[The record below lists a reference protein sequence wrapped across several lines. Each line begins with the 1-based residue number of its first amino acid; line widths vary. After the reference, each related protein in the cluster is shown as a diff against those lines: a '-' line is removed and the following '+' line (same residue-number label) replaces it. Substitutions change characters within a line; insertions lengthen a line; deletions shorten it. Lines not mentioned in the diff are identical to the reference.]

1 MEQPLS
7 DIKIID
13 LSQTLAG
20 PFCSMLLADMGAE
33 VIKIEVP
40 NHGDGLRTWGPP
52 FLGREGVYFLGFNRN
67 KKSLTLN
74 LKNEIGR
81 EIFIKLINKADILLE
96 NFRPGTMEKLGFS
109 YENIKNTNPQLIYC
123 RISGYGQSGPYRNRA
138 GYDLITQGESGL
150 MTITGSPDRPPGAK
164 VGVAIVDLGTGMYAA
179 QGILCALLAREKT
192 GEGQVIDVSLFDSAI
207 SWMWQPIGSYLASG
221 ELPKRLGTVHPVAAP
236 YQAFKTRDIYITI
249 GCQTQNHWKKLCEL
263 LDIEELKDNPRFATL
278 PKRVENREELSSILS
293 KIFVTKEGEHWLK
306 MLQDAGLPCAP
317 VNTVDRIVSNPQ
329 VLHRQMLVEV
339 DHPTAGKI
347 KVPGIPIKLTKTPGS
362 IRRPPPLLGE
372 HSREVL
378 EELGFDEST
387 IEKFQEKGITTL
399 FNASSIKSA

>member
-1 MEQPLS
+1 MEQPLTG
-7 DIKIID
+7 IRIID

-33 VIKIEVP
+33 VIKIEIP
-40 NHGDGLRTWGPP
+40 NRGDGLRSWGPP
-52 FLGREGVYFLGFNRN
+52 FLGGEGVYFLGFNRN
-67 KKSLTLN
+67 KKSITLN
-74 LKNEIGR
+74 LKHKRGR

-109 YENIKNTNPQLIYC
+109 YEKIKNTNPRIIYC
-123 RISGYGQSGPYRNRA
+123 RISGYGQSGPYRERA

-192 GEGQVIDVSLFDSAI
+192 GKGQMIDVSLFDSAI
-207 SWMWQPIGSYLASG
+207 SWMWQPMGSYLVSG
-221 ELPKRLGTVHPVAAP
+221 ELPKRIGTVHPVAAP

-263 LDIEELKDNPRFATL
+263 LDIEELKDDPRFVTL

-293 KIFVTKEGEHWLK
+293 KIFLTKEGEYWLK
-306 MLQDAGLPCAP
+306 TLQDAGLPCAP
-317 VNTVDRIVSNPQ
+317 VNTVDRIISDPQ

-339 DHPTAGKI
+339 DHPTAGTI
-347 KVPGIPIKLTKTPGS
+347 KVPGIPIKLSEAPGEVKS
-362 IRRPPPLLGE
+362 PPPLLGQHTE
-372 HSREVL
+372 EVL
-378 EELGFDEST
+378 RELGYSEEAIQTLRDEGA
-387 IEKFQEKGITTL
+387 I
-399 FNASSIKSA
+399 

>member
-1 MEQPLS
+1 MEQPLTG
-7 DIKIID
+7 IRIID

-33 VIKIEVP
+33 VIKIEIP
-40 NHGDGLRTWGPP
+40 NQGDGLRSWGPP
-52 FLGREGVYFLGFNRN
+52 FLGGEGVYFLGFNRN
-67 KKSLTLN
+67 KKSITLN
-74 LKNEIGR
+74 LKHERGR

-109 YENIKNTNPQLIYC
+109 YEKIKNTNPRIIYC
-123 RISGYGQSGPYRNRA
+123 RISGYGQSGPYRERA

-192 GEGQVIDVSLFDSAI
+192 GKGQMIDVSLFDSVI
-207 SWMWQPIGSYLASG
+207 SWMWQPMGSYLVSG
-221 ELPKRLGTVHPVAAP
+221 ELPKRIGTVHPVATP

-249 GCQTQNHWKKLCEL
+249 GCQTQNHWTKLCEL
-263 LDIEELKDNPRFATL
+263 LDIEELKDDPRFVTL

-293 KIFVTKEGEHWLK
+293 KIFLTKEGEYWLK
-306 MLQDAGLPCAP
+306 TLQDAGLPCAP
-317 VNTVDRIVSNPQ
+317 VNTVDRIVSDPQ

-339 DHPTAGKI
+339 DHPTAGTI
-347 KVPGIPIKLTKTPGS
+347 KVPGIPIKLSKTPGKVKS
-362 IRRPPPLLGE
+362 PPPLLGQHTE
-372 HSREVL
+372 EVL
-378 EELGFDEST
+378 RELGYSKEAIQTLRDEGA
-387 IEKFQEKGITTL
+387 I
-399 FNASSIKSA
+399 